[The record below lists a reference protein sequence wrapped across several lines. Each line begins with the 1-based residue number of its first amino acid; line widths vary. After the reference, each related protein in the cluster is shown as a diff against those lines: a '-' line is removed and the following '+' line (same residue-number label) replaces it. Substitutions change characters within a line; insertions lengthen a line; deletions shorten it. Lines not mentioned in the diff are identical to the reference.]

1 MKKLFSVFAL
11 VLGLMFASGCSQID
25 TGNVGVTR
33 TLGKTSAEELP
44 AGLHVTWFANVGEFT
59 TKEVAIPFND
69 MRPKAKDN
77 LTITDLDVDV
87 YFKAEPG
94 NVAETV
100 VKYQGD
106 IARHKDIVQG
116 GTSDLIAGYNRV
128 SRAAREAIY
137 SAVGEFPA
145 TTMHTKRAE
154 LSERVRFLLQQELDS
169 SDKGVWT
176 ITGVNVRNLVT
187 DPAIE
192 ASIRAAAETDQAI
205 ARALKEKELAKAEA
219 EKAREVAR
227 GQADA
232 NRIVA
237 ESLTPS
243 LIRLRE
249 IEAQREFAKQGTH
262 TVLMGGGGSGALIN
276 VGK

>member
-1 MKKLFSVFAL
+1 MKKLFSLFAL
-11 VLGLMFASGCSQID
+11 VLGLFLTGCSQID

-33 TLGKTSAEELP
+33 TLGKTSTEELP
-44 AGLHVTWFANVGEFT
+44 AGVQLTWFANVGEFT
-59 TKEVAIPFND
+59 IKEVAIAFDNI
-69 MRPKAKDN
+69 RPKAKDN
-77 LTITDLDVDV
+77 LTISDLDVDV
-87 YFKAEPG
+87 YFKADPG
-94 NVAETV
+94 MVAETV
-100 VKYQGD
+100 IKYQGD
-106 IARHKDIVQG
+106 IVRHMDVVPN

-128 SRAAREAIY
+128 NRAAREAIY

-154 LSERVRFLLQQELDS
+154 LSERVRELLQKELDS
-169 SDKGVWT
+169 SDKGTWT
-176 ITGVNVRNLVT
+176 ITGINIRNLVT

-192 ASIRAAAETDQAI
+192 QSIRAAAETDQAI
-205 ARALKEKELAKAEA
+205 ARANKEKELARAEA
-219 EKAREVAR
+219 DKAREVAR

-237 ESLTPS
+237 ESLTPA

-262 TVLMGGGGSGALIN
+262 TVLMGASGNNALIN

>member
-1 MKKLFSVFAL
+1 ML
-11 VLGLMFASGCSQID
+11 LMFAFAILAGCSQID
-25 TGNVGVTR
+25 TGNVGVSR
-33 TLGKTSAEELP
+33 TLGKTNPEELP
-44 AGLHVTWFANVGEFT
+44 AGMSLTWFASVGEFT
-59 TKEVAIPFND
+59 AKEVALSFND

-77 LTITDLDVDV
+77 LTIADLDVDI
-87 YFKAEPG
+87 YFKANPG
-94 NVAETV
+94 NIAETTI
-100 VKYQGD
+100 KYQGD
-106 IARHKDIVQG
+106 VVKHKDVVQG

-128 SRAAREAIY
+128 SRAAREAVY
-137 SAVGEFPA
+137 SGVGEFSA
-145 TTMHTKRAE
+145 TTMHTKRGE
-154 LSERVRFLLQQELDS
+154 LSERIRLLLQTELDA
-169 SDKGVWT
+169 SDKGTWT
-176 ITGVNVRNLVT
+176 ITGVNIRNLVT

-192 ASIRAAAETDQAI
+192 QSIRAAVETDQAI
-205 ARALKEKELAKAEA
+205 ARAKKEQELAKAEA

-237 ESLTPS
+237 ESLTPQ

-262 TVLMGGGGSGALIN
+262 TVLMGGGTALVN